1 MANRHLQRSIAMQ
14 TLFEWDFKGQHN
26 DQSREILSRNMVEF
40 APGIEDTVFAEHLIE
55 GTLREQKTIDA
66 LIVKCAPEWPLEQVT
81 VMDRN
86 ILRLG
91 IYELMFGKYDEVPPK
106 VAINEAIELAKSFG
120 SDASPR
126 FVNGVLG
133 TIYREMGEPMKD
145 DVSENHKHNKEEDKK
160 IKTDSQ
166 ENSDSEPVKLK
177 KVAKKTAST
186 SARPSRDGVKKT
198 VAKKAITKKAV
209 VKKTAAKK

>member
-1 MANRHLQRSIAMQ
+1 MQ

-26 DQSREILSRNMVEF
+26 DQSREILSRNIVEF
-40 APGIEDTVFAEHLIE
+40 APGIEDTLFAEHLIE

-145 DVSENHKHNKEEDKK
+145 DVSENHKHSEEKKVKTTPKEVPED
-160 IKTDSQ
+160 
-166 ENSDSEPVKLK
+166 EPVELK
-177 KVAKKTAST
+177 KVPTKKVVIKKLAKKVT
-186 SARPSRDGVKKT
+186 
-198 VAKKAITKKAV
+198 TKKAV
-209 VKKTAAKK
+209 AKKKVATKK